1 VKADSRAA
9 ATRGLDKARLRG
21 LMCENTA
28 NKKAFAEY
36 ARDLAADLAQMARA
50 SNLPTLAYWLELSR
64 AEAECIL
71 DAHVGNDEKRSLPRV
86 LH

>member
-1 VKADSRAA
+1 
-9 ATRGLDKARLRG
+9 
-21 LMCENTA
+21 MCENTA
-28 NKKAFAEY
+28 DEKAFAEY

-71 DAHVGNDEKRSLPRV
+71 DAHHGNDEKRSPPPV
-86 LH
+86 LN